1 MMFQA
6 KENDMIKVSVV
17 YPNEEGSSFD
27 IGYYVDQHV
36 PLCQKLLGPALLK
49 VEIDEGISGAAPD
62 SRPPFVAAVHMYF
75 ASTASFYDSFGPHAK
90 AIRADVPNYTNIKPV
105 TQIAKLR

>member
-1 MMFQA
+1 
-6 KENDMIKVSVV
+6 MIKVSVV

-27 IGYYVDQHV
+27 IGYYVDKHV

-62 SRPPFVAAVHMYF
+62 SRAPFVAAVHLYF
-75 ASTASFYDSFGPHAK
+75 ASTASFYDNFGPHAK